1 MIIYTI
7 AVVLLLLWCIYSI
20 IMGIFC
26 YRVTLD
32 KRYFTSII
40 LYIAA
45 SAMLISWLVR
55 SY

>member
-20 IMGIFC
+20 IMGILC
-26 YRVTLD
+26 YRATLD

-45 SAMLISWLVR
+45 STMLISWLVR

>member
-1 MIIYTI
+1 MIGYTI
-7 AVVLLLLWCIYSI
+7 AVILLLIWCIYSI

-40 LYIAA
+40 LYITA
-45 SAMLISWLVR
+45 SAILISWLVR